1 MSEKSFD
8 LSAALPIFD
17 GGELFMDAIYSIE
30 NSKIPFKNVYL
41 SFNGESDL
49 DYQKFL
55 SIKSKSNFKN
65 SYVIFETKKD
75 FDAVEHGNFL
85 LERLKKFLKKDSAVF
100 MLAHDDRIIPP
111 KIDEFNSLLSSNEL
125 GSTIFFPSYHCC
137 MSDNYLK
144 IIKII
149 EKDERISTER
159 FFFKSLQE
167 NISTNMSGMIFPFHA
182 LLSSNKTTNKAK
194 SRGARF
200 EHMTCISPGI
210 NTIYFHNKLNILI
223 GERPNSEG
231 KMLTYR
237 DHRIAAFYYIWSFLK
252 NGQLKSFTKVPT
264 YFYYLAK
271 NWFGYLIYK

>member
-8 LSAALPIFD
+8 LSVALPVFN

-30 NSKIPFKNVYL
+30 NSKIPFKNVYI
-41 SFNGESDL
+41 SFNGESDF

-55 SIKSKSNFKN
+55 AIKSKGNLIN
-65 SYVIFETKKD
+65 SYIIFETKTD
-75 FDAVEHGNFL
+75 LAAVEHSNFL
-85 LERLKKFLKKDSAVF
+85 LEQLKKFLKKDSAVL

-111 KIDEFNSLLSSNEL
+111 KIDEFISLLSSNEL

-137 MSDNYLK
+137 MSDNYHE

-149 EKDERISTER
+149 EKDERISTES

-182 LLSSNKTTNKAK
+182 LLSSNRTTNKAK

-200 EHMTCISPGI
+200 EHITCISPGI
-210 NTIYFHNKLNILI
+210 NTICFHNKLNMLI

-231 KMLTYR
+231 KMLSYR
-237 DHRIAAFYYIWSFLK
+237 DHRVAAFNYIWSFLK
-252 NGQLKSFTKVPT
+252 NGQLKTFSKVPT

-271 NWFGYLIYK
+271 NWVGYLIYR

>member
-1 MSEKSFD
+1 MSEKLFD
-8 LSAALPIFD
+8 ISVVMPIFN

-30 NSKIPFKNVYL
+30 NSKIHFKNVFI

-55 SIKSKSNFKN
+55 SIKSESNFKN
-65 SYVIFETKKD
+65 SYVVFKTKKD
-75 FDAVEHGNFL
+75 LDAVEHGNFF
-85 LERLKKFLKKDSAVF
+85 LEQLKKYLNNDSVVF
-100 MLAHDDRIIPP
+100 YLAHDDRIVPP
-111 KIDEFNSLLSSNEL
+111 KIDEFISMLSSNEL
-125 GSTIFFPSYHCC
+125 ASTIFFPSYHCC
-137 MSDNYLK
+137 MSDNYHE

-149 EKDERISTER
+149 EKDERISTES
-159 FFFKSLQE
+159 FFFQSLQQ

-200 EHMTCISPGI
+200 EHITCISPGI
-210 NTIYFHNKLNILI
+210 NTIYFHNKLNMLI

-231 KMLTYR
+231 KMLSYR
-237 DHRIAAFYYIWSFLK
+237 DHRIAAFNYIWSFLK
-252 NGQLKSFTKVPT
+252 NGQLKSFTKVPI